1 MKVKEKSC
9 GCIIIENKKV
19 LLVQQKK
26 GRWGFPKGHV
36 ENNETEK
43 ETALREVKEETN
55 LNVEIIGDKRYS
67 ETYINTRG
75 NLKEVVYFV
84 AKVIDGE
91 IIPQKKEI
99 NKIEWVN
106 LLEAK
111 DKITYETTKKIYIQ
125 FLNEE
130 TLNK

>member
-55 LNVEIIGDKRYS
+55 NKIKKNKK
-67 ETYINTRG
+67 INPKKSKIKTKKKY
-75 NLKEVVYFV
+75 LFQ
-84 AKVIDGE
+84 
-91 IIPQKKEI
+91 QKK
-99 NKIEWVN
+99 K
-106 LLEAK
+106 K
-111 DKITYETTKKIYIQ
+111 KKKIQ
-125 FLNEE
+125 
-130 TLNK
+130 KK